1 MSRPKTILFANMFLL
16 GLLAGC
22 ETMNSSY
29 DCPLSQSAS
38 CMALHDMDSAVSQGL
53 YPKENNQ
60 VIADDSNNDNVYMQ
74 SSNSLPTGSYPK
86 RTKDRVAKIW
96 LAPYEDSKGDYHEQ
110 SNVYAV
116 VKNSTW
122 ANTPIKATSVKQ

>member
-1 MSRPKTILFANMFLL
+1 MSRKKTILFANMFLL
-16 GLLAGC
+16 SLLAGC

-29 DCPLSQSAS
+29 DCPLSISAS

-60 VIADDSNNDNVYMQ
+60 GVADDSNSDSVYIQ
-74 SSNSLPTGSYPK
+74 SSNNLSKGSYPK
-86 RTKDRVAKIW
+86 RTQDMVAKIW
-96 LAPYEDSKGDYHEQ
+96 LAPYEDSRGDYHEQ
-110 SNVYAV
+110 SNVYTV

-122 ANTPIKATSVKQ
+122 ANTPIKPTSVKQ

>member
-1 MSRPKTILFANMFLL
+1 MSRKKTILFTNILL
-16 GLLAGC
+16 VSLLAGC

-29 DCPLSQSAS
+29 DCPLSISAS
-38 CMALHDMDSAVSQGL
+38 CMPLHDMDALVSEGI
-53 YPKENNQ
+53 YPKDNNQ
-60 VIADDSNNDNVYMQ
+60 VVNNDSNRDGVYIQ
-74 SSNSLPTGSYPK
+74 PSKNLSSGSYPK
-86 RTKDRVAKIW
+86 RTKDMVAKIW